1 MRLAQQLS
9 QASYQASLRNY
20 QIKNMD
26 NQDNTQI
33 NNTMGNAQPN
43 QPVES
48 QPAINTD
55 NKLLLYLAGAAVV
68 LVLILAAVFLSGFL
82 GNSNKKENIVQQSQ
96 PTTAPAQLQEEQGVS
111 QEPITNQ
118 QDVINVLQ
126 QVENSNPD
134 AVGADLNKNTADA
147 SSFSQ

>member
-1 MRLAQQLS
+1 
-9 QASYQASLRNY
+9 
-20 QIKNMD
+20 MD
-26 NQDNTQI
+26 NQNNTQI
-33 NNTMGNAQPN
+33 NNTTKNAQPN

-48 QPAINTD
+48 QPAINTEAPVNSAGNTPPKTG

-68 LVLILAAVFLSGFL
+68 LVLILAAVFLFGFL

-118 QDVINVLQ
+118 QDVTNALQ

-134 AVGADLNKNTADA
+134 AVGAGLGQNTIDA

>member
-1 MRLAQQLS
+1 M
-9 QASYQASLRNY
+9 
-20 QIKNMD
+20 KN
-26 NQDNTQI
+26 T
-33 NNTMGNAQPN
+33 QPN
-43 QPVES
+43 QPMES
-48 QPAINTD
+48 QPAVKTEAPPKND
-55 NKLLLYLAGAAVV
+55 NKLLLYLAGAAIV
-68 LVLILAAVFLSGFL
+68 LVLILAAVFLFGFL

-118 QDVINVLQ
+118 QDVTNALQ

-134 AVGADLNKNTADA
+134 AVGAGLGQNTIDA

>member
-1 MRLAQQLS
+1 MA
-9 QASYQASLRNY
+9 
-20 QIKNMD
+20 

-33 NNTMGNAQPN
+33 NNTMENAQPN

-48 QPAINTD
+48 QPASNTPPKTD
-55 NKLLLYLAGAAVV
+55 NKLLLYLAGATVV

-96 PTTAPAQLQEEQGVS
+96 PTTAPAQLQGEQGVS

-134 AVGADLNKNTADA
+134 TVGTGLDQNTTDA

>member
-1 MRLAQQLS
+1 
-9 QASYQASLRNY
+9 
-20 QIKNMD
+20 MD
-26 NQDNTQI
+26 NQNNTQI
-33 NNTMGNAQPN
+33 NNTTKNAQPN

-48 QPAINTD
+48 QPAINTEAPVNSAGNTPPKTG

-68 LVLILAAVFLSGFL
+68 LVLILAAVFLFGFL
-82 GNSNKKENIVQQSQ
+82 GNSNKKENIVQQPQ
-96 PTTAPAQLQEEQGVS
+96 PTTAPTTGVS

-126 QVENSNPD
+126 QIENSNPD
-134 AVGADLNKNTADA
+134 TVGTGLGQNTADA

>member
-1 MRLAQQLS
+1 
-9 QASYQASLRNY
+9 
-20 QIKNMD
+20 MD

-33 NNTMGNAQPN
+33 NNTMENAQPN

-48 QPAINTD
+48 QPAVNTEAPVNSAGTPPKTD
-55 NKLLLYLAGAAVV
+55 NKLLLYLAGAAIV
-68 LVLILAAVFLSGFL
+68 LVLILAAVFLPRFL

-96 PTTAPAQLQEEQGVS
+96 PTTAPAQLQEEQRVS

-118 QDVINVLQ
+118 QDVVNALQ
-126 QVENSNPD
+126 QVENANPD
-134 AVGADLNKNTADA
+134 AVGAGLDQNTADA

>member
-1 MRLAQQLS
+1 
-9 QASYQASLRNY
+9 
-20 QIKNMD
+20 MD

-33 NNTMGNAQPN
+33 NNTMENAQPN

-48 QPAINTD
+48 KPVSNTPPKTD
-55 NKLLLYLAGAAVV
+55 NKLLLYLAGAAIV

-82 GNSNKKENIVQQSQ
+82 GNSNKKEDIVQQSQ
-96 PTTAPAQLQEEQGVS
+96 PTTAPTTGVS

-118 QDVINVLQ
+118 QDVVNALQ
-126 QVENSNPD
+126 QVENANPD
-134 AVGADLNKNTADA
+134 AVGAGLDQNTADA

>member
-1 MRLAQQLS
+1 
-9 QASYQASLRNY
+9 
-20 QIKNMD
+20 MD
-26 NQDNTQI
+26 NQNNTQI
-33 NNTMGNAQPN
+33 NNTTKNAQPN

-48 QPAINTD
+48 QPAINTEAPVNSAGNTPPKTG

-68 LVLILAAVFLSGFL
+68 LVLILAAVFMSGFI
-82 GNSNKKENIVQQSQ
+82 GNSNKKENIVQQPQ
-96 PTTAPAQLQEEQGVS
+96 PTTAPTTGVS

-118 QDVINVLQ
+118 QDVTNALQ

-134 AVGADLNKNTADA
+134 AVGAGLGQNTIDA